1 MSLANFMS
9 FSYVL
14 TVANHPLQAD
24 HVVIDSGDMGDVDF
38 DELVQNQPTIRV
50 EQLAAATHQNSD
62 SDAGSSRYSQPQA
75 AKRGR
80 PKGRGRPRG
89 GGGARK

>member
-1 MSLANFMS
+1 M
-9 FSYVL
+9 
-14 TVANHPLQAD
+14 
-24 HVVIDSGDMGDVDF
+24 VIDSGDMGDVDF

-50 EQLAAATHQNSD
+50 EQLAAATHPNSD
-62 SDAGSSRYSQPQA
+62 SDAGSGRYPQPQA

>member
-1 MSLANFMS
+1 M
-9 FSYVL
+9 
-14 TVANHPLQAD
+14 
-24 HVVIDSGDMGDVDF
+24 VIESGDMDDVDF
-38 DELVQNQPTIRV
+38 DELVQNQPTIQV
-50 EQLAAATHQNSD
+50 EQLPASIHPNSD

-89 GGGARK
+89 AGGARK